1 MQQRQ
6 IISEVTQSAIIRSK
20 ALLPKDAPLDWDL
33 EFLNMAILAFTSL
46 TPEQLLT
53 QIKQIEKDI
62 GREDRG
68 FWGPREI
75 DIDILT
81 YATEN
86 IISENLV
93 IPHKY
98 MLERDFVLDPLC
110 ELIPDWEYPRE
121 GTFYKMQLREIKQLK
136 RK

>member
-1 MQQRQ
+1 MFQITLGLGSNIAEREENLNNAINLMQQRQ
-6 IISEVTQSAIIRSK
+6 IISEVTQSKIIRSK

-53 QIKQIEKDI
+53 QIKQIEKDL

-81 YATEN
+81 YG
-86 IISENLV
+86 I
-93 IPHKY
+93 
-98 MLERDFVLDPLC
+98 
-110 ELIPDWEYPRE
+110 
-121 GTFYKMQLREIKQLK
+121 
-136 RK
+136 